1 MTGTRFSV
9 AEDLFKEICMI
20 INLYISHCVKHLN
33 NDHPS
38 R

>member
-1 MTGTRFSV
+1 MTGKRFSV
-9 AEDLFKEICMI
+9 AEDLFKEIC

-33 NDHPS
+33 NDHTS